1 MTPINLRFIRQVG
14 LFRWLKRYTW
24 LQFAKRVLRRDTRM
38 LLPTGSRIVLPRQSQ
53 SATEVYVT
61 TANTDWGSE
70 ALFAQF
76 ADRNRDFIDVGAH
89 IGYYSAYLSPLIRR
103 GYAFEPDPRNIPFL
117 QINARLAGNIDIV
130 QMAVSSQS
138 GHRQLQ
144 VGGESAVSSLEG
156 TGRKTIDTP
165 VITIDD
171 FMAARPTIDAALI
184 KTDLEGHD
192 LEALRGMRATVERC
206 RPLILTECNNSA
218 ALLNL
223 CIEWR
228 YSIFAYRRDRRTL
241 KLNFQQLSSAEELQ
255 ESWYKM
261 LFLVPDCLV
270 VQFNMRRN

>member
-1 MTPINLRFIRQVG
+1 MCIR
-14 LFRWLKRYTW
+14 
-24 LQFAKRVLRRDTRM
+24 
-38 LLPTGSRIVLPRQSQ
+38 
-53 SATEVYVT
+53 
-61 TANTDWGSE
+61 
-70 ALFAQF
+70 
-76 ADRNRDFIDVGAH
+76 DR
-89 IGYYSAYLSPLIRR
+89 
-103 GYAFEPDPRNIPFL
+103 
-117 QINARLAGNIDIV
+117 
-130 QMAVSSQS
+130 
-138 GHRQLQ
+138 
-144 VGGESAVSSLEG
+144 
-156 TGRKTIDTP
+156 

-261 LFLVPDCLV
+261 LFPVSYTHLEEAHFLTLIYAAHSILPGGLNPYLKRIWTGIRTRNV
-270 VQFNMRRN
+270 VQDDANLTIWHLPWEKRFGKMCIRDSGRTGT

>member
-1 MTPINLRFIRQVG
+1 
-14 LFRWLKRYTW
+14 
-24 LQFAKRVLRRDTRM
+24 
-38 LLPTGSRIVLPRQSQ
+38 
-53 SATEVYVT
+53 
-61 TANTDWGSE
+61 
-70 ALFAQF
+70 
-76 ADRNRDFIDVGAH
+76 
-89 IGYYSAYLSPLIRR
+89 
-103 GYAFEPDPRNIPFL
+103 
-117 QINARLAGNIDIV
+117 
-130 QMAVSSQS
+130 MAVSSQT

>member
-38 LLPTGSRIVLPRQSQ
+38 LLPTGSQIVLPRQSQ

-130 QMAVSSQS
+130 QMAVSSQT

>member
-130 QMAVSSQS
+130 QMAVSSQTR
-138 GHRQLQ
+138 HRQLQ

>member
-130 QMAVSSQS
+130 QMAVSSQT

>member
-130 QMAVSSQS
+130 QMAVSSQT

-241 KLNFQQLSSAEELQ
+241 KLNFQQLSSTEELR